1 MYKTNS
7 YHPRFTHSSTY
18 YLQLILVL
26 IDALNTHQ
34 TDHATATLLNSRSIL
49 SPAGKPWTA
58 SAVKQSLYKLR
69 NFREVPS
76 KLHQALLQLAFD
88 GTLRASQALILFAP
102 RRPQQGTL

>member
-1 MYKTNS
+1 MPDTNK
-7 YHPRFTHSSTY
+7 YHPRFTHSATY
-18 YLQLILVL
+18 YHEVLLVL

-34 TDHATATLLNSRSIL
+34 TDHATATLLNSRAIL
-49 SPAGKPWTA
+49 SPAGHPWTA

-76 KLHQALLQLAFD
+76 RLHQALLQLCFD
-88 GTLRASQALILFAP
+88 GELRASQALILFAP